1 MTEYVYPAVFH
12 ANGDGTFTIYYPDLP
27 GCISEGKNIANALY
41 MAQDAL
47 SQWINYLKDNGA
59 DIPAP
64 SDISRIHTEDM
75 EFSSYVRAEIKDS
88 RAVRRTI
95 SLPKWMD
102 DRAAAEGLSLS
113 RVLQDALAAKL
124 GQ

>member
-12 ANGDGTFTIYYPDLP
+12 ANEDGSYTIWFPDLP
-27 GCISEGKNIANALY
+27 GCISEGKDLANAIC

-47 SQWINYLKDNGA
+47 TQWISFLKDKNDEIPSSSSISDLSAA
-59 DIPAP
+59 D
-64 SDISRIHTEDM
+64 E
-75 EFSSYVRAEIKDS
+75 EFLTYIRAEIRDR

-102 DRAAAEGLSLS
+102 DLAAAEGLSLS
-113 RVLQDALAAKL
+113 RVLQDALNARF